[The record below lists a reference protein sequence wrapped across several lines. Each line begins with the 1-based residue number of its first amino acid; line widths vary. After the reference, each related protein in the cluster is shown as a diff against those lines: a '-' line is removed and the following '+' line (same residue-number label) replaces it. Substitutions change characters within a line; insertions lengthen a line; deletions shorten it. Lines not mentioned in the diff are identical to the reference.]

1 VTGYEVDEKVPIA
14 SRGKDLS
21 LHQHAR
27 TDFGAHS
34 AYCPVVLHG

>member
-1 VTGYEVDEKVPIA
+1 MTGCEEDEQVPIP

-21 LHQHAR
+21 LHQHAQ
-27 TDFGAHS
+27 TDFGALS